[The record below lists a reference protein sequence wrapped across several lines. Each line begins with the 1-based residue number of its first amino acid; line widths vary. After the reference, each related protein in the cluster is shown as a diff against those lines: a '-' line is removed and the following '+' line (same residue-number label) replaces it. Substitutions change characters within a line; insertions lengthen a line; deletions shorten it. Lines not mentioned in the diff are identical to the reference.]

1 MEEETE
7 GILKSLLVLE
17 ALQQDTGSSKLH
29 SEITATAIAMLRRPL
44 VSEQFEKELKTEN
57 PENPENPKKNMSK
70 KSSN

>member
-29 SEITATAIAMLRRPL
+29 SEITATAIAILRRPL
-44 VSEQFEKELKTEN
+44 VSEQLEKEL
-57 PENPENPKKNMSK
+57 
-70 KSSN
+70 